1 MASFKYNLSGI
12 EKRRYMF
19 NKEGKKGILS
29 IAAVCAVFF
38 VIFYLLINISAIGG
52 VLSSVLSVFA
62 PIILGFTFAYMLN
75 PILKLFEFK
84 ILKKMQNKKLLRA
97 LSLVFTYVF
106 ALLLIVSFGLLI
118 IPALISSIT
127 DLAEKMDSYLISTA
141 QYVNSIIVKFTKNN
155 EFSEYIST
163 DQISNTVMKFFSF
176 SGDVFDTVMAYI
188 TKYGP
193 TLLSGLKN
201 AFLGLF
207 ISIYILISK
216 ERLKAQ
222 SRKLSVAVFKTDKR
236 KRFRKY
242 LRIAHR
248 TFGNFF
254 VGKSIDAL
262 IVLFIGLI
270 VFSIFGIPYSV
281 LVAVI
286 VGAANFIPIF
296 GPFLGAIPSFV
307 IIFIADPK
315 KALIF
320 VILVL
325 LIQIIDGNVIGPKM
339 LGETTGISSISVIV
353 AIVIGGCFG
362 IIGMIVAVP
371 IFATLIAILKDLI
384 DTRLRK
390 TELPTDI
397 AEYYASDSL
406 VDPHEHH
413 ETISHRIFRNMG
425 LIFKKAK
432 KLFTRKNKKTKN
444 DQHDNSEET
453 EENDNE

>member
-1 MASFKYNLSGI
+1 
-12 EKRRYMF
+12 MF
-19 NKEGKKGILS
+19 NKEGKKSILS
-29 IAAVCAVFF
+29 IAAVCTVFF

-52 VLSSVLSVFA
+52 VLSSVLSVFT

-84 ILKKMQNKKLLRA
+84 VLKKMQNKKLLRA
-97 LSLVFTYVF
+97 LSLVFTYAF
-106 ALLLIVSFGLLI
+106 ALLLIVAFGLLI
-118 IPALISSIT
+118 IPALIGSIT

-141 QYVNSIIVKFTKNN
+141 QYVNSLIVKFTKNN
-155 EFSEYIST
+155 DFSEYIST
-163 DQISNTVMKFFSF
+163 EQISDTIMKFFSF
-176 SGDVFDTVMAYI
+176 SGDIFDTVMAYI
-188 TKYGP
+188 SKYGP
-193 TLLSGLKN
+193 ALFAGLKN

-207 ISIYILISK
+207 ISIYILVSK

-222 SRKLSVAVFKTDKR
+222 SRKLSAAVLKTDKR

-242 LRIAHR
+242 LRIAHI

-262 IVLFIGLI
+262 IVMFIGLI
-270 VFSIFGIPYSV
+270 VFSLFGIPYAV

-315 KALIF
+315 KALTF

-325 LIQIIDGNVIGPKM
+325 IIQIIDGNVIGPKM

-353 AIVIGGCFG
+353 AIIIGGCFG
-362 IIGMIVAVP
+362 IIGMVVAVP
-371 IFATLIAILKDLI
+371 VFATFIAIVKDLI

-390 TELPTDI
+390 TELPTNI

-413 ETISHRIFRNMG
+413 ETISHRIFRSVS
-425 LIFKKAK
+425 LILKKTS
-432 KLFTRKNKKTKN
+432 KLFTRKKKKTQNAKN
-444 DQHDNSEET
+444 DNSEET
-453 EENDNE
+453 EEIDNDERQ

>member
-1 MASFKYNLSGI
+1 
-12 EKRRYMF
+12 MF

-29 IAAVCAVFF
+29 IASVCAVFF

-52 VLSSVLSVFA
+52 VLSSVLSVFT

-84 ILKKMQNKKLLRA
+84 VFKKLKNKKLLRA
-97 LSLVFTYVF
+97 LSIVFTYVF
-106 ALLLIVSFGLLI
+106 ALLLIVAFGFLI
-118 IPALISSIT
+118 IPALIESIK
-127 DLAEKMDSYLISTA
+127 DLAGKMDSYLFSTA
-141 QYVNSIIVKFTKNN
+141 QYVNSLIVKFTKNN
-155 EFSEYIST
+155 ELSEYIST
-163 DQISNTVMKFFSF
+163 EQVSDAVMRFFSF

-188 TKYGP
+188 AKYGP
-193 TLLSGLKN
+193 VLLAGLKN

-222 SRKLSVAVFKTDKR
+222 SRKLSAAVLKTSKR

-270 VFSIFGIPYSV
+270 LFSLFGIPYAV

-286 VGAANFIPIF
+286 VGAANLIPIF

-307 IIFIADPK
+307 IIFIADPH

-362 IIGMIVAVP
+362 IVGMIVAVP
-371 IFATLIAILKDLI
+371 VFATAIAIIKDLV

-390 TELPTDI
+390 TALPTDI

-413 ETISHRIFRNMG
+413 ETISHRIVRSVGSILKKFAKLFKRT
-425 LIFKKAK
+425 KKAG
-432 KLFTRKNKKTKN
+432 
-444 DQHDNSEET
+444 SEEK

>member
-1 MASFKYNLSGI
+1 
-12 EKRRYMF
+12 MF
-19 NKEGKKGILS
+19 NKEGKKSILS
-29 IAAVCAVFF
+29 IASACAVFF

-52 VLSSVLSVFA
+52 VFSSILSVFT

-84 ILKKMQNKKLLRA
+84 VFKKMQNKKLLRA
-97 LSLVFTYVF
+97 LSIVLTYVF
-106 ALLLIVSFGLLI
+106 AIVLIVAFGFLI
-118 IPALISSIT
+118 IPALVESIT
-127 DLAEKMDSYLISTA
+127 DLADKMDSYLISTA

-155 EFSEYIST
+155 DFAEYIST
-163 DQISNTVMKFFSF
+163 EQISDTVMRFFSF

-188 TKYGP
+188 AKYGP
-193 TLLSGLKN
+193 ALFSGLKN

-222 SRKLSVAVFKTDKR
+222 SRKLSAALLKTDKR

-254 VGKSIDAL
+254 VGKSIESL
-262 IVLFIGLI
+262 SVLFICLI
-270 VFSIFGIPYSV
+270 IFSLFGIPYAP
-281 LVAVI
+281 LVSVI
-286 VGAANFIPIF
+286 VGAANFIPVF
-296 GPFLGAIPSFV
+296 GPFLGAIPSFA

-325 LIQIIDGNVIGPKM
+325 IIQILDGNVIGPKM

-353 AIVIGGCFG
+353 SIVIGGYFG
-362 IIGMIVAVP
+362 VIGMIVAVP
-371 IFATLIAILKDLI
+371 IFATVTAIVKDLA
-384 DTRLRK
+384 DTRLK
-390 TELPTDI
+390 KAELPTDI
-397 AEYYASDSL
+397 AKYYASDSL
-406 VDPHEHH
+406 VDPHEQH
-413 ETISHRIFRNMG
+413 ETISQRIFRSVSYI
-425 LIFKKAK
+425 LKKAA
-432 KLFTRKNKKTKN
+432 KLFTRKNKKTQKAEN
-444 DQHDNSEET
+444 DKSEET
-453 EENDNE
+453 EENDN